1 MNSVKWMRALDK
13 ICTPT
18 KTIQNNKIH
27 GVGLLEID
35 SRINQVK
42 TKNRGS
48 VRWIRE
54 LDKICPPP

>member
-1 MNSVKWMRALDK
+1 MYNQ
-13 ICTPT
+13 IY
-18 KTIQNNKIH
+18 

-42 TKNRGS
+42 TKDRGS

-54 LDKICPPP
+54 LEKICPPP